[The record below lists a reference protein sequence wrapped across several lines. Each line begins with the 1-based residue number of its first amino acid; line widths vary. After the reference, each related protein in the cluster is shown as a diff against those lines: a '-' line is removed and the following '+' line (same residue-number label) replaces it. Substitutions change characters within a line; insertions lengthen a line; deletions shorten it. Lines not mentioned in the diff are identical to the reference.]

1 MLTTI
6 FIFLTLKSEKTM
18 KNIILVF
25 IGIMIGAGMIAFT
38 SFKEKT
44 NLQEGTPKYI
54 HINVLES
61 VVQGGAGRSR
71 CIITFPDGKSE
82 EFELDNYYSMVGVN
96 FGNVKEND
104 KKITLRLNLLAKEGY
119 RVVSQSSGGA
129 GIYSTKIIMMKP

>member
-1 MLTTI
+1 MKSI
-6 FIFLTLKSEKTM
+6 F
-18 KNIILVF
+18 LVF
-25 IGIMIGAGMIAFT
+25 IGVVLGVGIIAFT

-44 NLQEGTPKYI
+44 YLQDSAPKYI
-54 HINVLES
+54 HINILES

-71 CIITFPDGKSE
+71 CIITFPDGRSE

-96 FGNVKEND
+96 FGNIKEND